1 MINLKKKDFSLNKL
15 AKNSKF
21 LFVVSVLI
29 SVSIWVYM
37 SMGSSNDTNVT
48 LSNIPIQIELSDE
61 ARNTGLQIFS
71 GNEQTASVTVTGNRA
86 ILGSINNSDITVT
99 AAANSI
105 NSTGNY
111 SLPVS
116 AAKTN
121 PTSNFQITSAVVP
134 STINVVVDYLRESTF
149 QIQENVVYKV
159 ADGYYAFTS
168 LSSKTVVIAGP
179 QTEISKIDK
188 VSAVTEIN
196 GTLTDSIT
204 SDAQIIIYD
213 KHGEQISTDLF
224 TMDIKTVKATVSVLP
239 EKTVDV
245 SPVFI
250 NKPIGLNITSDMISI
265 EPSSIM
271 LAGPSELLGK
281 TDSVNLEP
289 IDFSTLK
296 NERREF
302 PSLGIDIPTDCK
314 NISNSTTAK
323 VTLDLSKLSTK
334 SFTVDKFTVTGL
346 SDEYSAT
353 VTQQNISVTVMGPKS
368 QLDNLTPAK
377 ITAVID
383 MSDSVGTIGSVQKA
397 VSFTLKDANSCWIYG
412 NYKANLT
419 ITEK

>member
-1 MINLKKKDFSLNKL
+1 MKKKDFSLSKL
-15 AKNSKF
+15 AQNSKF
-21 LFVVSVLI
+21 LFIVSILI
-29 SVSIWVYM
+29 SASIWIYM

-86 ILGSINNSDITVT
+86 ILGSISNSDITVT

-111 SLPVS
+111 TLPVS
-116 AAKTN
+116 ATKTN

-134 STINVVVDYLRESTF
+134 STINVVVDYLRESPF

-159 ADGYYAFTS
+159 ADGYYAFTA
-168 LSSKTVVIAGP
+168 LASKTVMISGP

-188 VSAVTEIN
+188 VSAVAEIN
-196 GTLTDSIT
+196 GTLTESVT
-204 SDAQIIIYD
+204 ADAKIIIYD
-213 KHGEQISTDLF
+213 KNGIELSTDLF
-224 TMDIKTVKATVSVLP
+224 TMDIKNVKATVSVLP
-239 EKTVDV
+239 EKEVDI

-250 NKPIGLNITSDMISI
+250 NKPSGLNITSDMISI
-265 EPSSIM
+265 EPSSIL
-271 LAGPSELLGK
+271 LAGSAEML
-281 TDSVNLEP
+281 DSINSVNLEP

-296 NERREF
+296 NEKKEF
-302 PSLGIDIPTDCK
+302 DSLGIDIPTDCK
-314 NISNSTTAK
+314 NITNSTTAK
-323 VTLDLSKLSTK
+323 VTLDLSKLSSKT
-334 SFTVDKFTVTGL
+334 FTVDKFTVTGL
-346 SDEYSAT
+346 SDKYSAT

-368 QLDNLTPAK
+368 QLDSLNPSK
-377 ITAVID
+377 IIANID

-397 VSFTLKDANSCWIYG
+397 VSFTLTEADSCWIYG
-412 NYKANLT
+412 SDKANLT